1 MLTYERIRAINRGSR
16 HVKRSVRERGHEMQ
30 IRKATTAD
38 ADRIA
43 DLLTQ
48 LGYPGTEGLIRE
60 KIVQLDR
67 HTDAELVVAIEDGE
81 VLGFIS
87 IHFIPQIALPGSF
100 ARISYLCVDERA
112 RGGGIGKHLEAY
124 CEQLAGE
131 RDCDRIEVHCHSRRK
146 RAHDFYYRQGYE
158 ESPKYLMKKLNRGS
172 TG

>member
-1 MLTYERIRAINRGSR
+1 
-16 HVKRSVRERGHEMQ
+16 MQ

-48 LGYPGTEGLIRE
+48 LGYPGTEGFIRE
-60 KIVQLDR
+60 KIVQLNS
-67 HTDAELVVAIEDGE
+67 HPDAELMVAMEGDE

-100 ARISYLCVDERA
+100 ARISYLCVEEGA
-112 RGGGIGKHLEAY
+112 RGRGIGKRLESY
-124 CEQLAGE
+124 CERLAGE

-146 RAHDFYYRQGYE
+146 RAHDFYHRQGYE